1 MPFHP
6 YAPAGAAV
14 PAQATAMALAAAV
27 ALAGALPL
35 RAQAPRAFQP
45 LPPAP
50 ATEVV
55 APEPPVRYDTDHLPA
70 DFHRGRR
77 DLLRAA
83 LPRGGVAVVL
93 GGVEAGGGLDDLH
106 EFRQD
111 PDLFYLTGTHEAGS
125 ALVLTASGVEVDG
138 RIVHEILFVPPRS
151 PAAEMWLGRRFGPAR
166 AMSELG
172 VEWAVPNTRF
182 AEIVGPLVADPARP
196 ALLLSF
202 PSAVPPGTALSTQI
216 GALAAAAA
224 ERGGSLDDATLRRLV
239 DGLREVKAAEELAL
253 LRRAVDITTTAHTEV
268 LRAVQPGWAEY
279 EIQAVIEYTFRRMG
293 SERPG
298 FPSIVGSGENS
309 VLLHYDTNRRV
320 TRAGD
325 LVVMDVGASYRGYT
339 ADVTRTVPVSG
350 RFTTEQRAIYDL
362 VLEAQRA
369 GIAAAR
375 AGASFGAPGE
385 AASQV
390 LARGLAK
397 LGLLRRADD
406 RLGLQRFFPHGTSHY
421 LGLQVHDVGS
431 YRALVPGAVITV
443 EPGIY
448 IPPAPD
454 VDPRWWNIGVR
465 IEDVVLI
472 TEAGPEVLSD
482 HAPKDPDGIEA
493 LMQAGRRGAPGSVD
507 PRRPPTGR

>member
-1 MPFHP
+1 MPSHRSALP
-6 YAPAGAAV
+6 RAPLAV
-14 PAQATAMALAAAV
+14 LAAAV
-27 ALAGALPL
+27 LCAGSPAQ
-35 RAQAPRAFQP
+35 AQAPRAFQP
-45 LPPAP
+45 LPPAVP
-50 ATEVV
+50 TEVV
-55 APEPPVRYDTDHLPA
+55 APEAPVRYDRDHLPA

-77 DLLRAA
+77 DMVRAA
-83 LPRGGVAVVL
+83 LPPSGLAVIL
-93 GGVEAGGGLDDLH
+93 GGVEAGGGIDDLH

-111 PDLFYLTGTHEAGS
+111 PDLYYLTGTHEAGS
-125 ALVLTASGVEVDG
+125 ALVLIPGGVEVEG
-138 RIVHEILFVPPRS
+138 RVVREILFVPPRS
-151 PAAEMWLGRRFGPAR
+151 PSTEMWLGRRFGPGR

-172 VEWAVPNTRF
+172 VELSLPNTRF
-182 AEIVGPLVADPARP
+182 REIVAPLLADPDRS
-196 ALLLSF
+196 ALLLPF
-202 PSAVPPGTALSTQI
+202 PAAVAPSTPLSAQI
-216 GALAAAAA
+216 GVVAEAVA
-224 ERGGSLDDATLRRLV
+224 ERGGAFDDTSLRGVLN
-239 DGLREVKAAEELAL
+239 GMREVKTEEELAL
-253 LRRAVDITTTAHTEV
+253 LRRAVDITTTAHVEAI
-268 LRAVQPGWAEY
+268 RALQPGWAEY

-293 SERPG
+293 SERAG

-320 TRAGD
+320 TRPGD

-350 RFTTEQRAIYDL
+350 VFTTEQRAIYDL
-362 VLEAQRA
+362 VLEAQQA

-431 YRALVPGAVITV
+431 YRALKPGMVITV

-465 IEDVVLI
+465 IEDVVLV
-472 TEAGPEVLSD
+472 TEDGPVVLS
-482 HAPKDPDGIEA
+482 HAAPTRPDEIEA
-493 LMQAGRRGAPGSVD
+493 LMQPGRREVPGSVD
-507 PRRPPTGR
+507 PRRSPTGR